1 MKVKTFRIHFRIS
14 PSSDLRDGFSGRNLP
29 MPGRGGLRSPESR
42 RHRNVNPVTAT
53 TLFVMYKKLALV
65 LTLVFALLFISAC
78 SSTEPLRDRVV
89 DHEYQNT
96 TFKPEKVEKE
106 VAPGLVVTIEP
117 VDAGYLNE
125 ITHRAAFRDGGYE
138 SEYVSVLR
146 TRRTELDDLSR
157 SERRRVENMIE
168 VTEKLQEHLSIGTFR
183 DEDLIQLL
191 LYRLWHG
198 SEVGNDGSEVERLTD
213 NPFLPIHNPYHQ
225 DGRYLSAFKVE
236 LKNVGNGIATL
247 KRSNLQI
254 MSGSELVSPLS
265 MEHFEEVLER
275 SSTKL
280 DNALRMNLPEE
291 LNIIPGTNIAKY
303 IAIPAFDVAV
313 DELSIH
319 YLEENSFERF
329 TFGVDSGY
337 ENRRYSLDGFRV
349 VPKISRSNRPGDDSN
364 IVFAMRH
371 VDGTAIALK
380 DDIFFVDENLSSKR
394 VDVCALAV
402 HSRRQPKI
410 GCEMQVRLSDL
421 QTDEVEVDMAPF

>member
-1 MKVKTFRIHFRIS
+1 MPVLIW
-14 PSSDLRDGFSGRNLP
+14 FS
-29 MPGRGGLRSPESR
+29 
-42 RHRNVNPVTAT
+42 
-53 TLFVMYKKLALV
+53 
-65 LTLVFALLFISAC
+65 LLFTSAC
-78 SSTEPLRDRVV
+78 SSTEPIRDRVV

-96 TFKPEKVEKE
+96 TFNPEKVEKE
-106 VAPGLVVTIEP
+106 VTPGLVVTIEP

-125 ITHRAAFRDGGYE
+125 VTHRAAFRDGGYE

-168 VTEKLQEHLSIGTFR
+168 VTEKVQEHLSSGVFQ
-183 DEDLIQLL
+183 DEKLIQLL

-213 NPFLPIHNPYHQ
+213 NPFLPMHNPYHQ
-225 DGRYLSAFKVE
+225 DGRYLSVFKVE
-236 LKNVGNGIATL
+236 IKNEGDGIATF

-265 MEHFEEVLER
+265 MEHFEEVLGR
-275 SSTKL
+275 SSTKI

-291 LNIIPGTNIAKY
+291 INIIPGTTVDKY
-303 IAIPAFDVAV
+303 VAIPAFDVKV

-319 YLEENSFERF
+319 YILEESFKRF
-329 TFGVDSGY
+329 EFGVDAKY
-337 ENRRYSLDGFRV
+337 EDRRYNLNGFRI
-349 VPKISRSNRPGDDSN
+349 VPKISRSNRINDN
-364 IVFAMRH
+364 YKLIFTMRH
-371 VDGTAIALK
+371 VDGAAIALE
-380 DDIFFVDENLSSKR
+380 DDIFFVDENLRNRR
-394 VDVCALAV
+394 VDVCVLAV
-402 HSRRQPKI
+402 HSRRQSRI